1 MIAIEFRGEFA
12 VRFESSCERLFEQHA
27 MAGCNQ
33 SRRVLAMMVRR
44 RDDHGG
50 VANACLSQLSN
61 RRKNRNPESEFIA
74 QAAGAFS
81 IQVGESGKLA
91 CLRVTGQFVQM
102 KRVDRAH
109 ASEAGDGNF

>member
-1 MIAIEFRGEFA
+1 
-12 VRFESSCERLFEQHA
+12 
-27 MAGCNQ
+27 MAGRNQ
-33 SRRVLAMMVRR
+33 SRSVLAMMVRR

-50 VANACLSQLSN
+50 VANACLGQLFN

-81 IQVGESGKLA
+81 VSVGETGKLTGLSVA
-91 CLRVTGQFVQM
+91 GQFVQM
-102 KRVDRAH
+102 KRVDRTH